1 MGRDSIPLS
10 AVNKLSE
17 DAFIEAF
24 GDVAE
29 HSPWVAAGAARS
41 RPYGTRDGM
50 ITAFQSV
57 ILRADKARQTALLRA
72 HPDLAGRAAVAGHLT
87 DESKREQAGV
97 GLDRLTREEFQR
109 FNAMNDAYRKRHNI
123 PFIFAVRGATKHDIL
138 AGFVS
143 RLKNTPDV
151 EFMTALEQVGRI
163 IRFRLEDRVAR

>member
-1 MGRDSIPLS
+1 MGRNPIPLS
-10 AVNKLSE
+10 IVNKLSE
-17 DAFIEAF
+17 DAFIENF

-29 HSPWVAAGAARS
+29 HSPWVAAEAAGS
-41 RPYGTRDGM
+41 RPYGTREGM
-50 ITAFQSV
+50 IGVFQSV

-109 FNAMNDAYRKRHNI
+109 FNAMNDAYRRRHNI

-138 AGFVS
+138 AAFVS
-143 RLKNTPDV
+143 RLKNAPDV
-151 EFMTALEQVGRI
+151 EFVKALEQVGRI